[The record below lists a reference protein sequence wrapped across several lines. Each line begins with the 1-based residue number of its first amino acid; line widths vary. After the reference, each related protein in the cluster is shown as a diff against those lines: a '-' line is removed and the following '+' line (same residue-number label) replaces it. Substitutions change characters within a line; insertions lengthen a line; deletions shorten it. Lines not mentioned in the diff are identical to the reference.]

1 MPSFQR
7 IATAAASPEDVWKV
21 LYDPSR
27 FPEWWAGIETVEVK
41 TLPAGTGG
49 PTSYTMYPTGY
60 PDFPMPQ
67 QLQTAPAQQSVVIS
81 CLVSDLRFEWRLE
94 PLDGGRTT
102 RISVHV
108 DIPPAES
115 HRLETQT
122 GIIEASL
129 TRLADV
135 AAADKTNEQD
145 K

>member
-1 MPSFQR
+1 MVGWDR
-7 IATAAASPEDVWKV
+7 D
-21 LYDPSR
+21 SR
-27 FPEWWAGIETVEVK
+27 SHD
-41 TLPAGTGG
+41 PAGRHWRAD
-49 PTSYTMYPTGY
+49 PYTMYPAGD

-94 PLDGGRTT
+94 PLDGGRAT

-115 HRLETQT
+115 HRLETQRH
-122 GIIEASL
+122 IIEASI

-135 AAADKTNEQD
+135 AAR
-145 K
+145 

>member
-7 IATAAASPEDVWKV
+7 STTAAAPPEEVWKV

-27 FPEWWAGIETVEVK
+27 FPEWWAGMEAVEVK
-41 TLPAGTGG
+41 TLPADSGE
-49 PTSYTMYPTGY
+49 PIPYIMYPTGY

-94 PLDGGRTT
+94 PLDGGRAT
-102 RISVHV
+102 RISVNV

-115 HRLETQT
+115 HRLETQHD
-122 GIIEASL
+122 IIEASL
-129 TRLADV
+129 TRLADL
-135 AAADKTNEQD
+135 AADGAN
-145 K
+145 